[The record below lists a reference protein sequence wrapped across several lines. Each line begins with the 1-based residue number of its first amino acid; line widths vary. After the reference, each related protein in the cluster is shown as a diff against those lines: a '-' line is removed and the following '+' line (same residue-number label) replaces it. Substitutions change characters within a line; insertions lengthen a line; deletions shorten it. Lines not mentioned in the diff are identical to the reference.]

1 MVTVKEIYDFLNE
14 IAPFSL
20 QESYDNS
27 GMLVGDFEKD
37 VSKVLLALDITAQVA
52 KEAVLTGCDLVIS
65 HHPVIFNG
73 LKSLNPKN
81 PAVILAKGEVSTIC
95 IHTNFDSAKGG
106 MNDILCK
113 KLEIEPI
120 EPLCIENGV
129 PIGYVGELRYGYEP
143 KELAGMIKDKLENTV
158 VRYNDT
164 QKRIKKVGVCSGSG
178 GSFLP
183 VVIAKGLDGYITGD
197 VKHDVFVD
205 ANNQGICIFDA
216 GHFHTENI
224 FYDYIIEKLI
234 EKFPE
239 LDISVAKENKDLI
252 SYEI

>member
-1 MVTVKEIYDFLNE
+1 MVTVKDIYDFLNE

-27 GMLVGDFEKD
+27 GMLVGDFNNK
-37 VSKVLLALDITAQVA
+37 VSKVLLALDITSQVA
-52 KEAVLTGCDLVIS
+52 EEAVLTGCDLVIS

-73 LKSLNPKN
+73 LKNLHPKN
-81 PAVILAKGEVSTIC
+81 PAVILAKGDVSAIC

-106 MNDILCK
+106 MNDILCER
-113 KLEIEPI
+113 LGIEPA
-120 EPLCIENGV
+120 EPLSIENGI
-129 PIGYVGELRYGYEP
+129 PIGYVGELKSEYTP
-143 KELAGMIKDKLENTV
+143 KELVKVIKDKLGNTV

-164 QKRIKKVGVCSGSG
+164 QKTMRKVGVCSGSG

-234 EKFPE
+234 AKFPE
-239 LDISVAKENKDLI
+239 LDISIAKENKDLI